1 MNSSDIA
8 IVGMAIR
15 CPGASDL
22 DQFWENLRSGEESIS
37 FFAPD
42 ELEDSA
48 FFPVDADNP
57 RFVPAAG
64 IVPDVDKFDAPF
76 FGISRSEAEMMDPQH
91 RVFLET
97 VWAAMEN
104 SGSDLTSFDGNVSIY
119 AGSASNTYLMSLVN
133 GGANTQLR
141 SYQGLVG
148 NEKDYLATRVSFKL
162 NLSGEA
168 ITVQTACSTSLV
180 AVHLACQSLLSGQ
193 SDVAIAGGVSLQA
206 YQKTGYIY
214 QEDAIFSP
222 DGHCRAFDRDA
233 RGTVFSNGVG
243 AVVLKPLDAAVR
255 DGDRIYSVI
264 KGSFVNNDASAK
276 VSYTAPSV
284 EAQAAVVAGA
294 LAFADVTADTIGYV
308 ETHGTATELG
318 DPIEIEALTQA
329 FRADT
334 NEKNYCGIGSIK
346 TNIGHLNVAAG
357 VAGLIKTALILH
369 HKQVPASL
377 HFESPNPGIDFA
389 NSPFYVNTELRD
401 WPDTGTPRRAGV
413 SSFGI
418 GGTNAH
424 VVLEEAPRVPRSPVT
439 VQRPAEL
446 LTVSARSEEALRTF
460 AGRHAAHLRGHPQT
474 SLADYSW
481 TAAVSRRRFRHR
493 LAVSGGTAPA
503 LADAL
508 ERYARGESPAGLTTG
523 EATASPPS
531 VAFVFTG
538 QGFLAPGTARELYD
552 AEPAFRSALDECA
565 ELLRPHLDA
574 PVHRYLDQDDPLSG
588 QLTDTRIG
596 QPVLF
601 AVEYSLAQM
610 WMAYGIRPTAV
621 LGHSLGECVAACVAG
636 VFSLRDGITLAA
648 ARGRVMAE
656 DMPDGLMATV
666 FADADTVRAALA
678 DHADRVSVAAVNG
691 PANTVVAGE
700 AHNVREVL
708 DRLEQDGLQTREL
721 PGTPVSHSPLVESAA
736 ASFAEALAGIAYTSP
751 TVPLVSTVDGAPL
764 APGDVPN
771 TEHWVR
777 HMREPVQFTR
787 GVDALAEAGCTVF
800 LEIGPAAV
808 LSKLGRT
815 LRADACWL
823 ASLDGPQGQWGA
835 VLAALGGLY
844 VEGVPVDWDAVHAAS
859 APRRVTVPSYPFE
872 RQRYWIDRRTA
883 PQAVAPAVVSEP
895 APPQAIAPAVMNE
908 PAPPSARGVQPPP
921 ASAPSVVVSDIA
933 GTGSAPLGAKDSA
946 RAIGDHLRSLIGQLL
961 GMPAEEV
968 ESGTPLLDLGLDSM
982 AMLEAV
988 AVAENTYGVRLKVRQ
1003 LMDDLNTVDAIAAH
1017 IAQSL
1022 PDRTPVVVPDQ
1033 APGEPDTAVRDEP
1046 AAQAPAGAPSDR
1058 VFVPYRPITVV
1069 TDDEGP
1075 QDQYLDEFVTRYT
1088 TRTQGSKQSAQRY
1101 RRSLADNDNRVLSNF
1116 RMSIKEMV
1124 YPIVAER
1131 SAGSRLWD
1139 VDGNEYV
1146 DVVMGFGVNLF
1157 GHSPSFVTQA
1167 VMGQL
1172 EKGVHLGAQSDVAGR
1187 VAELTCGLTGTE
1199 RVVFCNSG
1207 SEAVMHALRLARA
1220 ATGRTKIAMFAGSYH
1235 GTFDGTLGRQQRLVA
1250 GTAPLAPGVSQH
1262 MVDDLIVL
1270 DYDRPES
1277 LEKLRAHRHELA
1289 AVLVEPVQSR
1299 RPDVQPREF
1308 LRELRRL
1315 TTEAGAALVFDEII
1329 TGFRSHP
1336 GGAQAWFGV
1345 KADLAV
1351 YGKVLGGG
1359 LPIGAVAGRAA
1370 ILDAVDG
1377 GLWHYGDGSYPAA
1390 PTTFFAGT
1398 FCKHPL
1404 AMASAL
1410 AVLTELDRQGP
1421 GLQRDLNRRTERFAR
1436 VVNEGLEADG
1446 VPIRMVTFSSL
1457 FRFTSQHDI
1466 HMLYY
1471 HLVDQGIHIR
1481 EGHNA
1486 FLSAAHTDE
1495 DVERIA
1501 AAVLTSARLMTEA
1514 GLLPRDS
1521 EDRPVAA
1528 SAPVPVTEPAKE
1540 PVAES
1545 AGRAAPVRFP
1555 LTPAQRNLWT
1565 LANISPEASAA
1576 YHQNSLLRL
1585 TGDLDLGALRDAFAR
1600 VVDRHEALR
1609 TVFHS
1614 GGEYQEVLPVT
1625 RAEVTVLPLP
1635 SGGEQD
1641 ESAAVRL
1648 VTAEAERPF
1657 DLATGPLIRLAVVPL
1672 GETSHLLHMC
1682 AHHIV
1687 ADGISMGLLLEE
1699 LAAMYSAVCRAE
1711 TPALPPPVPFRQH
1724 GEGGAADGDAPPVD
1738 TGLEAAE
1745 GHWLARLQGPLPTL
1759 ELPTR
1764 SVRPAAKTYAGARH
1778 VAEVDADL
1786 VERLR
1791 GVAAEQGATPFM
1803 LLISAYAALLH
1814 RLTGQ
1819 TDLMVG
1825 VPVSGRTAPGT
1836 GRVIG
1841 HCVNFLA
1848 PRFTV
1853 TGDSRFSDLLT
1864 SAKGDLLDDFEHQD
1878 LPFASLVEKVG
1889 APMDPARAPL
1899 VDVLFNLDRAFAVP
1913 ELDGLSVE
1921 HLAFPVRHAQFDL
1934 ELNVVTVGQTL
1945 RLEFT
1950 YSTDLFDEAVVAAWA
1965 EHLLVLLR
1973 GVTERPDARVA
1984 QLPLHSAE
1992 QRELVL
1998 DTLNDIAA
2006 APVAQ
2011 PLLHLAFEERAAQSP
2026 DALCVTDDEGTLTY
2040 GELNERADRL
2050 AGRLRGLGVAP
2061 ETVVGVHLER
2071 SARLFVAVLG
2081 VLKAG
2086 GAYLPLSPDS
2096 PSERLAFMIEES
2108 GASVV
2113 LTERRT
2119 ADRLPGPGT
2128 RVRVVSLDDDSPVI
2142 RSAEDLGPTP
2152 QPHADSAAYVMFTSG
2167 STGRP
2172 KAVVGTHAATSN
2184 RIAWMWR
2191 EHPLRP
2197 GEVCCQ
2203 KTAIGFVDSVWEL
2216 FAPLTSGASTVV
2228 LSDQVVRDPRSL
2240 LRALREHRVS
2250 RLVVVPALLRA
2261 LLDALG
2267 RGDRALPALHRVVTS
2282 GEAASADLV
2291 RRFAAVLP
2299 DAVLLN
2305 LYGSTEV
2312 SADATAYDC
2321 RELPPGSPTV
2331 PAGRPI
2337 AGNRAYVL
2345 DAGLRIAPL
2354 GATGELYI
2362 GGRGLAR
2369 GYATGA
2375 ATAERFLP
2383 DPFAA
2388 EPGARMYRTGDLA
2401 RYRLD
2406 GTIDVLGRA
2415 DHQVKIRGM
2424 RVEPGEVEAVLE
2436 QHPGYRQT
2444 AVVAQPG
2451 PDGAP
2456 RLVAFLVPQS
2466 APESVGTQ
2474 GAAPDS
2480 RDLRRFCAARLP
2492 EHMVPSAYALVDRL
2506 PTTQSGKIDRNALR
2520 TEAVAEPEPMGTT
2533 RPGTPVEQVLHDLWC
2548 EALGRSEIGIED
2560 NFLDLGG
2567 NSLMAIRLVGRIQER
2582 LGVEVGVRDLLI
2594 APTVADLAAAVEKEL
2609 LDTSADSRFDSVMRA
2624 LEDMDDAEAQ
2634 RLLQEAGAHRLTD
2647 NEGET
2652 K

>member
-1 MNSSDIA
+1 MELFVSRETAVEVNSSDIA

-22 DQFWENLRSGEESIS
+22 DEFWENLRAGVESIS
-37 FFAPD
+37 FFARE
-42 ELEDSA
+42 ELEESA
-48 FFPVDADNP
+48 FFPVDTDSP

-76 FGISRSEAEMMDPQH
+76 FGISRAEAEMMDPQH

-97 VWAAMEN
+97 VWSAMEN
-104 SGSDLTSFDGNVSIY
+104 SGSDLTSLDGNVSIY

-133 GGANTQLR
+133 RGADTQLR

-148 NEKDYLATRVSFKL
+148 NEKDYLATRASFKL
-162 NLSGEA
+162 NLAGES

-294 LAFADVTADTIGYV
+294 LAFADVTADTVGYV

-334 NEKNYCGIGSIK
+334 DEKNYCGIGSLK

-369 HKQVPASL
+369 HKQIPASL
-377 HFESPNPGIDFA
+377 HFESPNPEIDFD
-389 NSPFYVNTELRD
+389 NSPFYVNAELRD
-401 WPDTGTPRRAGV
+401 WADTGAPRRAGV

-424 VVLEEAPRVPRSPVT
+424 VVLEEAPQIPRTP
-439 VQRPAEL
+439 PAVRRSAGL
-446 LTVSARSEEALRTF
+446 LTVSARSEGALRDF
-460 AGRHAAHLRGHPQT
+460 AGRHSAHLRRYPQT
-474 SLADYSW
+474 PLADYGW
-481 TAAVSRRRFRHR
+481 TAAVSRRQFRHR
-493 LAVSGGTAPA
+493 LAVSGGTAQD

-508 ERYARGESPAGLTTG
+508 DRYARGEAAGLAAG
-523 EATASPPS
+523 EAAASPPS
-531 VAFVFTG
+531 VAFVFSG
-538 QGFLAPGTARELYD
+538 QDGLAPGAVSELLD
-552 AEPAFRSALDECA
+552 AEPAFREALDECA
-565 ELLRPHLDA
+565 ELLRPWLDA
-574 PVHRYLDQDDPLSG
+574 PLHRYLDQRDPLSG
-588 QLTDTRIG
+588 ELSDPRVG

-601 AVEYSLAQM
+601 AIEYALTRM
-610 WMAYGIRPTAV
+610 WTSYGLRPAAV
-621 LGHSLGECVAACVAG
+621 LGHGPGACVAACVAG
-636 VFSLRDGITLAA
+636 AISLRDGIELAA
-648 ARGRVMAE
+648 AQGRAVAQ
-656 DMPDGLMATV
+656 DGIGRPVTTAA
-666 FADADTVRAALA
+666 ADAFGAAL
-678 DHADRVSVAAVNG
+678 D
-691 PANTVVAGE
+691 
-700 AHNVREVL
+700 
-708 DRLEQDGLQTREL
+708 
-721 PGTPVSHSPLVESAA
+721 
-736 ASFAEALAGIAYTSP
+736 GIAYTTP
-751 TVPLVSTVDGAPL
+751 TVPLVSAVDGALL
-764 APGDVPN
+764 ASGDVPA
-771 TEHWVR
+771 TEYWVR
-777 HMREPVQFTR
+777 HLRAPASFAQ
-787 GVDALAEAGCTVF
+787 GVEALTGFGCDVI
-800 LEIGPAAV
+800 LEIGPAAELSAQGAV
-808 LSKLGRT
+808 LRPDT
-815 LRADACWL
+815 RWL
-823 ASLDGPQGQWGA
+823 SSLDGPQGQWNA
-835 VLAALGGLY
+835 VLGALGALY
-844 VEGVPVDWDAVHAAS
+844 VEGVPVDWDAVHAGS
-859 APRRVTVPSYPFE
+859 APRRAAGPGYPFE
-872 RQRYWIDRRTA
+872 RQRYWIDRTPAPVLPTEPVRAPAQSPADRSTA
-883 PQAVAPAVVSEP
+883 PAAEEGGDASGPAEAGPEDSE
-895 APPQAIAPAVMNE
+895 Q
-908 PAPPSARGVQPPP
+908 
-921 ASAPSVVVSDIA
+921 
-933 GTGSAPLGAKDSA
+933 
-946 RAIGDHLRSLIGQLL
+946 IGEHLRSLISELL
-961 GMPAEEV
+961 GVSAEEV
-968 ESGTPLLDLGLDSM
+968 DSATPLLDLGLDSM

-988 AVAENTYGVRLKVRQ
+988 EVVESTYGVELKIRR
-1003 LMDDLNTVDAIAAH
+1003 LMDDMNTLDAITAH
-1017 IAQSL
+1017 VAGSL
-1022 PDRTPVVVPDQ
+1022 PGRASVVVPGRD
-1033 APGEPDTAVRDEP
+1033 RDEQGPEHEAREPAPQVPEEGP
-1046 AAQAPAGAPSDR
+1046 AAR
-1058 VFVPYRPITVV
+1058 VFVPYRPIKVV
-1069 TDDEGP
+1069 TADEEGP
-1075 QDQYLDEFVTRYT
+1075 QPRYVEDFVARYT
-1088 TRTQGSKQSAQRY
+1088 ARTQGSKQSAQRF

-1116 RMSIKEMV
+1116 RMSVKEMV
-1124 YPIVAER
+1124 YPIVADR

-1172 EKGVHLGAQSDVAGR
+1172 KKGVHLGAQSDVAGR
-1187 VAELTCGLTGTE
+1187 VAELTCGLTGAE

-1220 ATGRTKIAMFAGSYH
+1220 ATGRTKVAMFAGSYH
-1235 GTFDGTLGRQQRLVA
+1235 GTFDGTLGRPQRLAA

-1299 RPDVQPREF
+1299 RPDVQPKAF
-1308 LRELRRL
+1308 LRDLRKL
-1315 TTEAGAALVFDEII
+1315 TTEVGAVLVFDEII
-1329 TGFRSHP
+1329 TGFRSDP

-1377 GLWHYGDGSYPAA
+1377 GVWNYGDDSYPAA

-1410 AVLTELDRQGP
+1410 SVLTELDRRGP
-1421 GLQRDLNRRTERFAR
+1421 VLQRELNARTERFAR
-1436 VVNEGLEADG
+1436 TVNEGLAGDG
-1446 VPIRMVTFSSL
+1446 IPIRMVTFSSL

-1486 FLSAAHTDE
+1486 FLSVAHTDE

-1501 AAVLTSARLMTEA
+1501 AAVLTSARLMAGA
-1514 GLLPRDS
+1514 GLIPHESEPR
-1521 EDRPVAA
+1521 PAA
-1528 SAPVPVTEPAKE
+1528 ESAPELLAEPAKAAE
-1540 PVAES
+1540 P
-1545 AGRAAPVRFP
+1545 AGRAEPVRFP
-1555 LTPAQRNLWT
+1555 LTPAQRQLWT

-1576 YHQNSLLRL
+1576 YHQNTMLRL
-1585 TGDLDLGALRDAFAR
+1585 TGDLDVGALRGAFAR
-1600 VVDRHEALR
+1600 LVDRHEALR

-1614 GGEYQEVLPVT
+1614 GGEYQEVLPAAP
-1625 RAEVTVLPLP
+1625 AEVTLLALPD
-1635 SGGEQD
+1635 GAGQD
-1641 ESAAVRL
+1641 EGAAVRL
-1648 VTAEAERPF
+1648 VSAEAERPF

-1672 GETSHLLHMC
+1672 GERSHLLHVC

-1687 ADGISMGLLLEE
+1687 ADGISIGVLLEE
-1699 LAAMYSAVCRAE
+1699 LAALYSAAGGAGA
-1711 TPALPPPVPFRQH
+1711 PALPDPVPFRQH
-1724 GEGGAADGDAPPVD
+1724 GEVRAAGEAAAPAGAGR
-1738 TGLEAAE
+1738 EAAE
-1745 GHWLARLQGPLPTL
+1745 AHWMGRLRGPLPKL
-1759 ELPTR
+1759 ELPPR
-1764 SVRPAAKTYAGARH
+1764 SLRPAAKTYAGARH
-1778 VAEVDADL
+1778 VAEVDTAL
-1786 VERLR
+1786 AERLR
-1791 GVAAEQGATPFM
+1791 GLAAARGVTPFM
-1803 LLISAYAALLH
+1803 LLITAYAALLH

-1819 TDLMVG
+1819 TDLVIG

-1836 GRVIG
+1836 GRVVG
-1841 HCVNFLA
+1841 HCVNLLA
-1848 PRFTV
+1848 PRFAV
-1853 TGDSRFSDLLT
+1853 AGESRFGDLLT
-1864 SAKGDLLDDFEHQD
+1864 RAKGDLLDDFEHQD
-1878 LPFASLVEKVG
+1878 LPFASLAEKVG
-1889 APMDPARAPL
+1889 VPMDPARAPL
-1899 VDVLFNLDRAFAVP
+1899 ADVLFNLDRAFTAP
-1913 ELDGLSVE
+1913 ELEGLSAE

-1934 ELNVVTVGQTL
+1934 ELNVVTVGQSL

-1973 GVTERPDARVA
+1973 GVTERPDARIA
-1984 QLPLHSAE
+1984 ELPLHSAE
-1992 QRELVL
+1992 QRTRVL
-1998 DTLNDIAA
+1998 DALNDV
-2006 APVAQ
+2006 APVPVDQ
-2011 PLLHLAFEERAAQSP
+2011 PLLHRAFEEWAARTP
-2026 DALCVTDDEGTLTY
+2026 DAPCVSDEEGTLTY
-2040 GELNERADRL
+2040 GELNVRADRL
-2050 AGRLRGLGVAP
+2050 ADRLRGLGVAP
-2061 ETVVGVHLER
+2061 ETVVGVHLGR
-2071 SARLFVAVLG
+2071 TSRLFVAVLG

-2086 GAYLPLSPDS
+2086 GVYLPLSPDS
-2096 PSERLAFMIEES
+2096 PAERLAFMVEES

-2113 LTERRT
+2113 LTEGDP
-2119 ADRLPGPGT
+2119 DRWPAGSGG
-2128 RVRVVSLDDDSPVI
+2128 RARVVSIDGLPQVPAGANPQAAG
-2142 RSAEDLGPTP
+2142 RS
-2152 QPHADSAAYVMFTSG
+2152 HAHSAAYVMFTSG

-2184 RIAWMWR
+2184 RIAWMER

-2197 GEVCCQ
+2197 GELCCQ

-2216 FAPLTSGASTVV
+2216 FAPLTAGASTVV
-2228 LSDQVVRDPRSL
+2228 LPDQVVRDPRSL
-2240 LRALREHRVS
+2240 LGALRDYGVS

-2261 LLDALG
+2261 LLDSL
-2267 RGDRALPALHRVVTS
+2267 DRDNLSLPALSLVVTS

-2291 RRFAAVLP
+2291 RRCASVLP

-2321 RELPPGSPTV
+2321 RELPPGSHTV

-2345 DAGLRIAPL
+2345 DAGLRISPI
-2354 GATGELYI
+2354 GAVGELYI
-2362 GGRGLAR
+2362 AGEGLAR

-2383 DPFAA
+2383 DPFSAQ
-2388 EPGARMYRTGDLA
+2388 PGARMYRMGDLA

-2406 GTIDVLGRA
+2406 GTVDVLGRA
-2415 DHQVKIRGM
+2415 DRQTKIRGM

-2436 QHPGYRQT
+2436 QHPRFGQA
-2444 AVVAQPG
+2444 AVVSQPG
-2451 PDGAP
+2451 PDGSP
-2456 RLVAFLVPQS
+2456 RLVAFLVPHGVS
-2466 APESVGTQ
+2466 DADGTQ
-2474 GAAPDS
+2474 GALVDS
-2480 RDLRRFCAARLP
+2480 RELRRFCAARLP
-2492 EHMVPSAYALVDRL
+2492 DHMIPSAYTLIDRL
-2506 PTTQSGKIDRNALR
+2506 PTTRSGKIDRHLLEA
-2520 TEAVAEPEPMGTT
+2520 EAVPEPESVGSTA
-2533 RPGTPVEQVLHDLWC
+2533 PGTPVEQVLHDLWC
-2548 EALGRSEIGIED
+2548 EVLGRRAIGVEE

-2567 NSLMAIRLVGRIQER
+2567 DSLMAIRLVGRIQER

-2594 APTVADLAAAVEKEL
+2594 SPTIAHLAATVEKEL
-2609 LDTSADSRFDSVMRA
+2609 LGASADSDFDAALQA
-2624 LEDMDDAEAQ
+2624 LEDMDEAEAQ
-2634 RLLQEAGAHRLTD
+2634 RLLQEPGTDRLTD
-2647 NEGET
+2647 NEGEA